1 MCLCVRG
8 VRVQAEFR
16 RGKARE
22 ELSSEKKNVLN
33 LATEEGQERVKV
45 LDKQCVC
52 VCVCE
57 REQTVG
63 AVCYDPHGWPQQIF
77 SNGY

>member
-52 VCVCE
+52 VCVC
-57 REQTVG
+57 V
-63 AVCYDPHGWPQQIF
+63 
-77 SNGY
+77 